1 MRTETIKREQRA
13 FVKLSVRFSVVL
25 LHQNPKDTAKSVS
38 FGFLRSFKGSAPR
51 EIHPRSVMAN
61 ICSNAGGCA
70 LLRYLV
76 FARVMTFSS
85 RGQW

>member
-1 MRTETIKREQRA
+1 MWSFLIFGCQFLVASAMRTETIKREQRA

-51 EIHPRSVMAN
+51 GIALRSVMAN
-61 ICSNAGGCA
+61 ISSNAA
-70 LLRYLV
+70 
-76 FARVMTFSS
+76 
-85 RGQW
+85 